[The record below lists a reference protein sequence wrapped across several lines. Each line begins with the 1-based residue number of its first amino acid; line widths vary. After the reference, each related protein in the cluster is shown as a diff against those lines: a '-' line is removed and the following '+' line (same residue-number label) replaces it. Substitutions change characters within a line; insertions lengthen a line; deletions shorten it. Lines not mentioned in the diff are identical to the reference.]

1 MSTTPVTPAAAPAA
15 APSGWSRFETIAGE
29 VLNYAEVITAV
40 AASVPNPAQPFA
52 APVLI
57 IENML
62 SGLLKT
68 HMAVTGKTADEIL
81 KGLPDLKPIP

>member
-1 MSTTPVTPAAAPAA
+1 MSTTPIVPVV
-15 APSGWSRFETIAGE
+15 PSRWERFETIAGE

-40 AASVPNPAQPFA
+40 AASVPSPAQPFA

-68 HMAVTGKTADEIL
+68 HMAVTGKSAAEIL
-81 KGLPDLKPIP
+81 AGLPDLKPIP

>member
-1 MSTTPVTPAAAPAA
+1 MSTTPTPPIV
-15 APSGWSRFETIAGE
+15 PTGWQRFEAIAGE

-68 HMAVTGKTADEIL
+68 HMAVSGKSAAEIL
-81 KGLPDLKPIP
+81 AGLPDLKPIP

>member
-1 MSTTPVTPAAAPAA
+1 MSTVPVTLAPT
-15 APSGWSRFETIAGE
+15 SVWTRFETIAGE

-40 AASVPNPAQPFA
+40 AASVPSPAQPFA
-52 APVLI
+52 APILI

-68 HMAVTGKTADEIL
+68 HMAVTGQTAAQIL
-81 KGLPDLKPIP
+81 AELPDLKPIP

>member
-1 MSTTPVTPAAAPAA
+1 MSTTPIVPVV
-15 APSGWSRFETIAGE
+15 PSRWERFETIAGE

-40 AASVPNPAQPFA
+40 AASVPSPAQPFA

-62 SGLLKT
+62 SGLIKT
-68 HMAVTGKTADEIL
+68 HMAVTGKTAQQIIDT
-81 KGLPDLKPIP
+81 LPDLKPIP